1 MQEILKNTQS
11 AIPKKYLGVRIEL
24 STNTV
29 IWSLKQYRQLNAI
42 IITITQNKATR
53 TWFALMDE
61 LLVAVSH
68 QLKWY
73 NHTKTIFL

>member
-29 IWSLKQYRQLNAI
+29 ICSLKQYRQLNAI
-42 IITITQNKATR
+42 IVTISQNKANR
-53 TWFALMDE
+53 T
-61 LLVAVSH
+61 
-68 QLKWY
+68 
-73 NHTKTIFL
+73 